1 VLGKVRRDLVSGIN
15 ENCNDCLR
23 LRLVLVD
30 RVDKELP
37 KGKGK
42 KVEFSQN
49 KNKKEQGNI

>member
-42 KVEFSQN
+42 KS
-49 KNKKEQGNI
+49 GI